1 MADNRTFTLIG
12 QFDDK
17 ITSHLNS
24 INSTLNTLKRNLNS
38 FGAKRG
44 GFDDLNKSIGKT
56 VSAHKVLN
64 TEVKSLRGEF
74 LSSIRVM
81 REYRTE
87 LGKLAGVK
95 IGLKKASS
103 GMNAEA
109 TYWRNAASAAARYN
123 NTVSKGA
130 TRPIRRA
137 PIGGGGGGGGGGNR
151 PPGGGGGGGG
161 GGGYRGS
168 VVGDVISG
176 GLITNAI
183 ISGFQTGVNILEKGM
198 SQAFG
203 AFAERARDQLEDVS
217 AAGGIYSAFK
227 YNKIPGQQAK
237 SFQQAMEMQDSIN
250 KDMAAIA
257 SNLPGTTHNYVENSR
272 RLVDTTGQVMS
283 KDFKG
288 MMELA
293 KKFTG
298 NQKISMEDAFTSI
311 NVEIAKSTTLL
322 EKMNPSRTVVPM
334 TQIVED
340 MIKKEEVSVAG
351 LRKYVAF
358 RRGTTFE
365 AALQRHIKELNATGQ
380 GTAKRLEIINKILK
394 EAVPDPMIGAF
405 KTSIAGVTEGF
416 RSAFLDPDV
425 GIFGLSRTLFET
437 VTKYSR
443 ETGEK
448 IGTETTNFFK
458 MFAETFGNLGNLIN
472 TSILPGIAA
481 VYSPFEAIAKD
492 LEKLRDYSFKI
503 FRQQERYTKYFDE
516 LAEKFGM
523 SDTSFKTIEKGSL
536 TTVMDILRS
545 FNMLGEVKYDKY
557 AKMMSA
563 KGTDKEIADS
573 MRKIYQDLIPTILNS
588 PFFKNIGKE
597 IGKMLATVFKEIA
610 SIMKA
615 LLSGKYG
622 VNEFADAFR
631 QAGGMKAVNDIIV
644 MLAEMIGKVVMGIA
658 ELYLTSLGTSL
669 KEGNFGAAAVL
680 GVGGAIAAA
689 PLLPLLGGAAK
700 VGGNVKAAADT
711 AKATKAAKAAD
722 AASKATRA
730 TQIARFGATNLAP
743 AAAAAAPGV
752 IGAAPAAAGPLANV
766 AAVASKV
773 AGPAAIAA
781 SFILFDKQI
790 LGFAEWLKNTGIKM
804 RDSANMGAAGLSVL
818 LAGVGTLLQG
828 LTNFIKGAFDMVVA
842 LFTGDIEKIKKGF
855 VRMMQGLSQS
865 MGGLVTTVLGLVTTL
880 GGGIIEA
887 VKNLFKAIISAIGI
901 EIPDFN
907 LGGFF
912 QQSPEQKQAAAKK
925 KLAYMKQYNPAADKK
940 EQDYYDKIYGSFA
953 GSPGKQYSNLGGAIS
968 SEMRNKPSGSDLVIA
983 NSSETVIP
991 AAGGLGM
998 AGLVQAIFG
1007 AAQSTASTITQGFT
1021 SLAQTT
1027 AQGDESIFG
1036 AAQSTATAATQGFTA
1051 LSQTTAQGDQS
1062 IVSAQKQAAM
1072 QTQQAILKSTQA
1084 QLAGQQQLMSAIQ
1097 ASSMGGMGGIGGMGG
1112 LGAGMG
1118 TGGGYGSAGGQ
1129 IAGQL
1134 GNFIKQTGGA
1144 PGSIHEHPQH
1154 GGVKY
1159 KHSPGSYHYQGR
1171 AIDIG
1176 GYANEQAGILS
1187 RVAQFNAKYG
1197 VKPVELFHAGNDP
1210 KGHSDHVH
1218 VAYALGAGN
1227 PAFFS
1232 NQKDA
1237 VNWENKVS
1245 PFNVKSVTSNTGEL
1259 AGLFDGLGGKKPPK
1273 LKPGQKP
1280 TMNELG
1286 TGVGYR
1292 MMQRKLETERMM
1304 RELNQSNAGP
1314 TSINA
1319 PITINQQP
1327 GQDAN
1332 ALAAIVVAKMSEWV
1346 SDARTSSIFV

>member
-81 REYRTE
+81 REYRSE

-109 TYWRNAASAAARYN
+109 AYWKNAASAAARYN

-137 PIGGGGGGGGGGNR
+137 PTGGGGGGGGGGGNR

-161 GGGYRGS
+161 YRGS
-168 VVGDVISG
+168 VIGDVIGG

-183 ISGFQTGVNILEKGM
+183 VAGFQKGVDILQTGM
-198 SQAFG
+198 SYAFG
-203 AFAERARDQLEDVS
+203 AFAERAKDQLEDVS

-322 EKMNPSRTVVPM
+322 EKMNPSKTVVPM

-340 MIKKEEVSVAG
+340 MIKKEEVSIAG

-380 GTAKRLEIINKILK
+380 GTAKRLEIINKVLK

-416 RSAFLDPDV
+416 RSAFTDPDV
-425 GIFGLSRTLFET
+425 GIFGLSRTLFQT
-437 VTKYSR
+437 ITKYNR

-448 IGTETTNFFK
+448 MGEETTNFFK

-481 VYSPFEAIAKD
+481 VYSPFEAMAKD

-563 KGTDKEIADS
+563 KGTEKEIADS

-615 LLSGKYG
+615 LLTGKYG

-644 MLAEMIGKVVMGIA
+644 LLAEMIGKVVMGIA

-669 KEGNFGAAAVL
+669 KEGNFNAAAVL
-680 GVGGAIAAA
+680 GVGGLIAAA
-689 PLLPLLGGAAK
+689 PLLGPLLGGAAK

-711 AKATKAAKAAD
+711 AKAAKAAKAAD
-722 AASKATRA
+722 AAAKATRA

-743 AAAAAAPGV
+743 AAAAAPGV
-752 IGAAPAAAGPLANV
+752 AGGGAAAAGGVSATGVGALAV
-766 AAVASKV
+766 LAASTVLFEKQFLGFGMWLRDTGKKLEENKNLIQSSLGFVIKGLGQIVIGTTQFFNGLWMVVSNLLSGEPEKV
-773 AGPAAIAA
+773 KAGFKKLFNSVVNIILGIGNTIGGLGGVITTAIFNLFNTIAA
-781 SFILFDKQI
+781 LIT
-790 LGFAEWLKNTGIKM
+790 GAEKKAEERNLTNDQAKVQGVVKKDPNTGKV
-804 RDSANMGAAGLSVL
+804 NNNL
-818 LAGVGTLLQG
+818 TLKQ
-828 LTNFIKGAFDMVVA
+828 
-842 LFTGDIEKIKKGF
+842 
-855 VRMMQGLSQS
+855 
-865 MGGLVTTVLGLVTTL
+865 TTAPGRV
-880 GGGIIEA
+880 
-887 VKNLFKAIISAIGI
+887 
-901 EIPDFN
+901 D
-907 LGGFF
+907 
-912 QQSPEQKQAAAKK
+912 AK
-925 KLAYMKQYNPAADKK
+925 
-940 EQDYYDKIYGSFA
+940 
-953 GSPGKQYSNLGGAIS
+953 GSPGKQYSTLGGAIS

-998 AGLVQAIFG
+998 DSLVQAIFG
-1007 AAQSTASTITQGFT
+1007 AAQRTASTITQGFT
-1021 SLAQTT
+1021 TLT
-1027 AQGDESIFG
+1027 
-1036 AAQSTATAATQGFTA
+1036 
-1051 LSQTTAQGDQS
+1051 QTTAQGDQS
-1062 IVSAQKQAAM
+1062 IVSAQKQTAM
-1072 QTQQAILKSTQA
+1072 QTQQTILRTSQS
-1084 QLAGQQQLMSAIQ
+1084 QLAGQQQLMAAIK
-1097 ASSMGGMGGIGGMGG
+1097 AGGMGGMPGALGSASVGGGVDAFTGMAA
-1112 LGAGMG
+1112 GAGLQLTSGYRPGDPGWHGSNRARDYSNG
-1118 TGGGYGSAGGQ
+1118 TGP
-1129 IAGQL
+1129 
-1134 GNFIKQTGGA
+1134 T
-1144 PGSIHEHPQH
+1144 PQML
-1154 GGVKY
+1154 
-1159 KHSPGSYHYQGR
+1159 QFAR
-1171 AIDIG
+1171 AL
-1176 GYANEQAGILS
+1176 A
-1187 RVAQFNAKYG
+1187 AKYG
-1197 VKPVELFHAGNDP
+1197 SSLKELIYTPLGFSIKNGQQVAPYAQAAHYN
-1210 KGHSDHVH
+1210 HVH

-1227 PAFFS
+1227 PALFP

-1259 AGLFDGLGGKKPPK
+1259 AGLFDGLFGKKPPE
-1273 LKPGQKP
+1273 LKPGEKP

-1286 TGVGYR
+1286 TQTGYK
-1292 MMQRKLETERMM
+1292 MLQRKLETERMM
-1304 RELNQSNAGP
+1304 KELNQSNAGP

>member
-12 QFDDK
+12 QFDDR

-24 INSTLNTLKRNLNS
+24 INTTLNTLKRTLNS

-56 VSAHKVLN
+56 VGAHKILS
-64 TEVKSLRGEF
+64 TEVKSLRSEF
-74 LSSIRVM
+74 SSSIIVM
-81 REYRTE
+81 REYRAE

-95 IGLKKASS
+95 IGLRRASA

-109 TYWRNAASAAARYN
+109 AYWRNAAAAAERYN

-137 PIGGGGGGGGGGNR
+137 PTGGGGGGGGGGGNR
-151 PPGGGGGGGG
+151 PPGGGGGGG

-203 AFAERARDQLEDVS
+203 AFAERAKDQLEDVS

-237 SFQQAMEMQDSIN
+237 SFQEAMEMQDRIN
-250 KDMAAIA
+250 KDMATIA

-322 EKMNPSRTVVPM
+322 EKMNPSKTVVPM

-340 MIKKEEVSVAG
+340 MIKKEEVSIAG

-405 KTSIAGVTEGF
+405 KTSILGVTEGF
-416 RSAFLDPDV
+416 RSAFLDQDV
-425 GIFGLSRTLFET
+425 GIFGLSRTLFQT
-437 VTKYSR
+437 ITKYNR

-448 IGTETTNFFK
+448 MGEETSNFFK

-545 FNMLGEVKYDKY
+545 FNMLSEVKYDKY

-588 PFFKNIGKE
+588 PFFKNIGKDL
-597 IGKMLATVFKEIA
+597 GKMLATVFKEIA

-644 MLAEMIGKVVMGIA
+644 LLAEMIGKVVRGIA
-658 ELYLTSLGTSL
+658 ELYLTSLGNSL

-680 GVGGAIAAA
+680 GVGGAVAAIAAA
-689 PLLPLLGGAAK
+689 PLLGPLLGGAAK
-700 VGGNVKAAADT
+700 VKGNVKAAADT
-711 AKATKAAKAAD
+711 AKAAKAAKAAD
-722 AASKATRA
+722 AAAKATRA

-752 IGAAPAAAGPLANV
+752 IAGAAPAGGTAAAAAGPLAKV
-766 AAVASKV
+766 APVASKLL
-773 AGPAAIAA
+773 GPVAIAS

-855 VRMMQGLSQS
+855 VRMMQGLSQA

-912 QQSPEQKQAAAKK
+912 QQSPEQKQAAAKA
-925 KLAYMKQYNPAADKK
+925 KLAYMKQYNPTADKK
-940 EQDYYDKIYGSFA
+940 EQDYYDKTYGTFA

-968 SEMRNKPSGSDLVIA
+968 SEMRNKPSGSNLVIA

-1051 LSQTTAQGDQS
+1051 LSQTTAQGDES

-1097 ASSMGGMGGIGGMGG
+1097 ASSMGGMGGMGG

-1159 KHSPGSYHYQGR
+1159 KHAPGSYHYQGR

-1176 GYANEQAGILS
+1176 GYANEQAGILA
-1187 RVAQFNAKYG
+1187 RIARFNAMYG

-1218 VAYALGAGN
+1218 VAYGYGFNN
-1227 PAFFS
+1227 PAFLPS
-1232 NQKDA
+1232 KSAAED
-1237 VNWENKVS
+1237 WERKVMPAGARVRS
-1245 PFNVKSVTSNTGEL
+1245 ITSNTSEGFGQTTYGDINVTVH
-1259 AGLFDGLGGKKPPK
+1259 AGSVSDP
-1273 LKPGQKP
+1273 
-1280 TMNELG
+1280 
-1286 TGVGYR
+1286 
-1292 MMQRKLETERMM
+1292 
-1304 RELNQSNAGP
+1304 NQ
-1314 TSINA
+1314 
-1319 PITINQQP
+1319 
-1327 GQDAN
+1327 
-1332 ALAAIVVAKMSEWV
+1332 LAAIVVAKMSEWV